1 MQLYRQAITQ
11 YNSATPVQKSYLS
24 VVLTLGLLILLILLV
39 FPAVNHILKLN
50 NEIAKGRDV
59 NNKLQEKIIAL
70 EEAEANYENLKG
82 RLKIADDAL
91 PTGSAVDKYLRQI
104 ENAAKRNKTTL
115 ASIQFADVPVS
126 LPKNKGNLSVRQV
139 DYTITVEGNFSNI
152 QKFVEEMEKLIRTTN
167 FTQISINEDGSKL
180 AASLQATVYYL
191 GDTVATTPIEGS
203 KN

>member
-59 NNKLQEKIIAL
+59 DNKLQEKIIAL
-70 EEAEANYENLKG
+70 EEAEANYENLKD

-126 LPKNKGNLSVRQV
+126 LPKNKENLSVRQV
-139 DYTITVEGNFSNI
+139 DYTITVEGKFSNI

-167 FTQISINEDGSKL
+167 FTQISISEDGSKL

-191 GDTVATTPIEGS
+191 GDTVATTPIERS